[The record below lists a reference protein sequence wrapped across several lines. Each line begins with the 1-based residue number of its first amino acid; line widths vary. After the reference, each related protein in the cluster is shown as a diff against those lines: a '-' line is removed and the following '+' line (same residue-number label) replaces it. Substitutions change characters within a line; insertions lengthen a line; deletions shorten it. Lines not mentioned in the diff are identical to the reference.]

1 MFGRKKQ
8 AARLPAV
15 QIRSIEI
22 PSVEIGGGRLPHIRT
37 PELHTPEIRTPEIEI
52 PSIDIGGGRLPQ
64 IRTPELRTP
73 QLTIPQLDLST
84 AAPFVRVR
92 RKNPVVQVLKFV
104 VGAGLGLAVGVVIAA
119 MLTPY
124 AGEDTRRKL
133 RDLAKG
139 GPKALMSGG
148 DQGAT
153 QSFPIGTGEVQEGIA
168 GLLSNPKGRFEL
180 AKEEAQKAREA
191 KERELQA
198 EFQTAKRTGSAPD

>member
-8 AARLPAV
+8 VARLPAV

-37 PELHTPEIRTPEIEI
+37 PELHTPE
-52 PSIDIGGGRLPQ
+52 
-64 IRTPELRTP
+64 
-73 QLTIPQLDLST
+73 LTIPQIDLSS

-92 RKNPVVQVLKFV
+92 RKNPLVQALKFV
-104 VGAGLGLAVGVVIAA
+104 VGAGVGLAVGVVVAA

-124 AGEDTRRKL
+124 AGDDTRRKL
-133 RDLAKG
+133 RDLAKSG
-139 GPKALMSGG
+139 SKSLIGG
-148 DQGAT
+148 DGDHGET
-153 QSFPIGTGEVQEGIA
+153 QSFPIGTGEVREGIA
-168 GLLSNPKGRFEL
+168 GLLSNPNGRFQL
-180 AKEEAQKAREA
+180 AKEEAQKARQA